1 MDNYICTL
9 CGVQF
14 AATPSPPELC
24 PICADERQSTIGRG
38 QPWTTLQALG
48 GDHNL
53 VLQEAEPGLLGIGTK
68 PRFAIG
74 QRALLV
80 QSASGNVLW
89 DCISLVDEATV
100 DAAAARGGVAAIAIS
115 HPHFYGAMVEWS
127 HAFGGVPIY
136 LHGADREWVMRP
148 DPAIIFWEG
157 DRYELSPGL
166 QLVHCGGHFPGATI
180 LHWAAG
186 AGGRGALLTGDVIH
200 VVPDQRAVSFMY
212 SYPNLLPLAAPAV
225 QRIAKTLETI
235 DYERLYGGWFH
246 RVIQT
251 DAKAVV
257 AQSATRYTELLAEP
271 SGVS

>member
-14 AATPSPPELC
+14 AETPAPPEVC
-24 PICADERQSTIGRG
+24 PICADERQSTTGQG
-38 QPWTTLQALG
+38 QPWTTLHALRA
-48 GDHNL
+48 DHDL
-53 VLQEAEPGLLGIGTK
+53 VLHETEPGLLGIGIQ

-74 QRALLV
+74 HRALLV
-80 QSASGNVLW
+80 QTSSGNVLW
-89 DCISLVDEATV
+89 DCIGLLDEATV
-100 DAAAARGGVAAIAIS
+100 DAVKARGSLAAIAVS
-115 HPHFYGAMVEWS
+115 HPHFYGSMVEWS

-136 LHGADREWVMRP
+136 VHAADRAWVMRP

-157 DRYELSPGL
+157 DTHELGPEL
-166 QLVHCGGHFPGATI
+166 QLLHCGGHFPGATI

-186 AGGRGALLTGDVIH
+186 ADGRGALLTGDVIH

-225 QRIAKTLETI
+225 QRIAQSLEKI
-235 DYERLYGGWFH
+235 DFGRLYGGWFN

-257 AQSATRYTELLAEP
+257 AQSAERYIQLLAE
-271 SGVS
+271 